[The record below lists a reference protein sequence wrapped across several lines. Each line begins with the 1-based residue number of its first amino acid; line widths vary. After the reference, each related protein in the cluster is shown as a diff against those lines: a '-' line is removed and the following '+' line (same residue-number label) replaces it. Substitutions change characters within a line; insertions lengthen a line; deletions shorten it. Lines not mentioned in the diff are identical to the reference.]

1 LLDASLFFDSHRLP
15 ELFCG
20 FSRRTGEPP
29 TLYPVACSPQAWAA
43 AAVFLVLQSS
53 LGLNARACEKR
64 LVLFT
69 PVMPGFLEKIT
80 IRRLRVGEASVD
92 ISLTATA
99 GSAGVNVLRKQGELE
114 IVVSK

>member
-1 LLDASLFFDSHRLP
+1 
-15 ELFCG
+15 
-20 FSRRTGEPP
+20 
-29 TLYPVACSPQAWAA
+29 
-43 AAVFLVLQSS
+43 
-53 LGLNARACEKR
+53 
-64 LVLFT
+64 
-69 PVMPGFLEKIT
+69 MPGFLEKIT